1 MNTPALPMNPKHLF
15 YLITGLLAA
24 AFAFRAS
31 AQTSTNQPG
40 EAEMMANMMALAQP
54 GDAHK
59 ELSSMAGKW
68 SYTVK
73 WWMNPQ
79 SPPMESR
86 GTTES
91 KLIMGGRYLIS
102 NHKGKMEMPG
112 AGGGMTNMVFEG
124 MAIEGYDNVKK
135 KYVSSW
141 IDNMGTGIENSEGT
155 YDAATK
161 TLTYM
166 GSYEAMPG
174 MVTKMKQVTKCID
187 NDHHTMEM
195 FEIQGGKEVKTMEIS
210 YSRK

>member
-1 MNTPALPMNPKHLF
+1 MNSKNALC
-15 YLITGLLAA
+15 LIANLLAA
-24 AFAFRAS
+24 TIAFSAG
-31 AQTSTNQPG
+31 AQTATNQSN

-59 ELSSMAGKW
+59 ELSNMAGKW

-79 SPPMESR
+79 SPPSEST

-91 KLIMGGRYLIS
+91 KVIMGGRYLIS

-124 MAIEGYDNVKK
+124 MSIEGYDNVKK

-161 TLTYM
+161 TFTYT
-166 GSYEAMPG
+166 GEYEVMPG
-174 MVTKMKQVTKCID
+174 MKMQIREMIKITDK
-187 NDHHTMEM
+187 DHHLLEWY
-195 FEIQGGKEVKTMEIS
+195 ENRGGTEVKTMEIA
-210 YSRK
+210 YTRKK